1 MQQSLLS
8 GSAVVV
14 WHSGRDLI
22 SDMTPQRFSSLMQ
35 KIVPRVHYFT
45 IKSLYKELLSKDGV
59 RSRDLGHVCDTTE
72 DENKVKPQETKHP
85 SYCSSPW
92 TCLLWKYGLR

>member
-1 MQQSLLS
+1 MQLSLLS

-22 SDMTPQRFSSLMQ
+22 SDMTSQRFHSLMQ

-45 IKSLYKELLSKDGV
+45 IKSQYKELLSKDGI
-59 RSRDLGHVCDTTE
+59 RSRELGHVGDTTE
-72 DENKVKPQETKHP
+72 DEDKAKPQETKHT
-85 SYCSSPW
+85 S
-92 TCLLWKYGLR
+92 